1 MCVCVHQ
8 VLEVRARKRT
18 GQGNFVSVMRK
29 AVGGKYG
36 DDPVAFG
43 GVFIITAG
51 RAKLHVMVIQL

>member
-1 MCVCVHQ
+1 MCAHQ

-29 AVGGKYG
+29 AVGDKYG
-36 DDPVAFG
+36 DDPVALG

-51 RAKLHVMVIQL
+51 KAKLHVMVNQL